1 MNVRVFV
8 RAVRTFVNYSI
19 VFFHMSGKV
28 TLVLEML
35 LAVRISTTVG
45 SQGSMAIRC
54 AFKLLLKANSSSQ
67 SVHLNRSSLCEYWCL
82 ARDDGLLNA
91 LEHSSQYNILC
102 FS

>member
-1 MNVRVFV
+1 MND
-8 RAVRTFVNYSI
+8 SI
-19 VFFHMSGKV
+19 MFFHMSGKV
-28 TLVLEML
+28 TLVLETL
-35 LAVRISTTVG
+35 LAVRISTTMG
-45 SQGSMAIRC
+45 SQGSMADMLC

-67 SVHLNRSSLCEYWCL
+67 SVHLNRNSLCEYWCL